1 MNTPMN
7 THTRTNTRLRD
18 SEFTFMFQLIS
29 YSFIII
35 LSIMCLL
42 PFLLILSGSFSSNES
57 IVRDG
62 YHLFPTDFS
71 LEGYKMVFKFPT
83 QVLKAYGVT
92 VFTTVVGTTLGL
104 FLITMAGFVLQR
116 KDFKYRNTFSFLS
129 TSQPCL
135 VGDLCLGTLCWRT
148 TSISQIR
155 TPYLF
160 SRG

>member
-7 THTRTNTRLRD
+7 TRTRTNTRLRD

-104 FLITMAGFVLQR
+104 FLITMAALCSSVRTLNIGTR
-116 KDFKYRNTFSFLS
+116 SHFLS
-129 TSQPCL
+129 TSQRCL

-148 TSISQIR
+148 TSTSQIR
-155 TPYLF
+155 IPY
-160 SRG
+160 

>member
-1 MNTPMN
+1 
-7 THTRTNTRLRD
+7 
-18 SEFTFMFQLIS
+18 MFQLIS

-104 FLITMAGFVLQR
+104 VLYHDGRICAPAQGF
-116 KDFKYRNTFSFLS
+116 
-129 TSQPCL
+129 
-135 VGDLCLGTLCWRT
+135 
-148 TSISQIR
+148 
-155 TPYLF
+155 
-160 SRG
+160 

>member
-62 YHLFPTDFS
+62 YHLFQRT
-71 LEGYKMVFKFPT
+71 FPW
-83 QVLKAYGVT
+83 KVT
-92 VFTTVVGTTLGL
+92 
-104 FLITMAGFVLQR
+104 
-116 KDFKYRNTFSFLS
+116 KWCSN
-129 TSQPCL
+129 
-135 VGDLCLGTLCWRT
+135 
-148 TSISQIR
+148 
-155 TPYLF
+155 
-160 SRG
+160 SRLRYSRLMG